1 MLSGVR
7 LITVDRPG
15 HGLSD
20 FQADRQLLGWPD
32 DVSALADHLAIEKFA
47 VSGWSFG
54 GPNALVCAHK
64 IPERL
69 TAVGVI
75 SSFAPYDRPNAT
87 AGAALFN
94 KVSLGMARRMPWWFG
109 RQFMKIQGRSIRN
122 DPEGFARQIM
132 SSVPESDQEILS
144 DPRIKDVLLPS
155 MSEAYRT
162 SADGAAWEAYIM
174 VRPWGFRLEEIKLA
188 VHIWHGE
195 VDVNNTLQFGE
206 YLRDTIPNTH
216 VNFLPGEGHFFIMK
230 RWGEILETL
239 VA

>member
-1 MLSGVR
+1 
-7 LITVDRPG
+7 
-15 HGLSD
+15 
-20 FQADRQLLGWPD
+20 
-32 DVSALADHLAIEKFA
+32 VSALADHLAIEKFA